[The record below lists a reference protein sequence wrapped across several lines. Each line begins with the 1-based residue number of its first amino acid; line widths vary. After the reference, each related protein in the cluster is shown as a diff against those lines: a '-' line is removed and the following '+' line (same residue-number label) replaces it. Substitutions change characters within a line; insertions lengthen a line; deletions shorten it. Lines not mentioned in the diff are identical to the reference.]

1 MKKIKENLKYIK
13 IKDVLSIFIFIIAIP
28 VAVIIKIKN
37 KIKKQELW
45 LISESKEAARDNGYH
60 LFKYIRENYPD
71 KKCFYPPADLFY
83 ALSETLNLFR

>member
-45 LISESKEAARDNGYH
+45 LISESKEAA
-60 LFKYIRENYPD
+60 
-71 KKCFYPPADLFY
+71 
-83 ALSETLNLFR
+83 